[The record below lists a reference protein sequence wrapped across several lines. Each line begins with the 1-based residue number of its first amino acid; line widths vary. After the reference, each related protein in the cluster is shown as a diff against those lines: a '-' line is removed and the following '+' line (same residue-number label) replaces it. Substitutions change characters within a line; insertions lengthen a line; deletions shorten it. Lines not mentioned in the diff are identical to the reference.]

1 MPFRAVTFDLGG
13 VLRPPPESVRNG
25 KWEERFGLP
34 EGGLFEV
41 LYCNPVAQQALIGQ
55 ATGKEM
61 REEARCLLSL
71 TLDEWEAFQTDRGKD
86 VAWDTE
92 LLAFIHTLKSRYKTG
107 VISNSVRGM
116 RERVKEYVNNDTFDV
131 IVFSDEEG
139 VAKPD
144 PGIYRR
150 ALLRLGVEAE
160 ETAFVDDHLPNVESA
175 QALGIYAIHCI
186 GSLNVQETL
195 NRILSSQPASP

>member
-25 KWEERFGLP
+25 KWEERLGLP

-41 LYCNPVAQQALIGQ
+41 LYSNPVAQQALIGQ

-61 REEARCLLSL
+61 REEARRLLSL
-71 TLDEWEAFQTDRGKD
+71 TPDEWKAFQTDRGKD

-92 LLAFIHTLKSRYKTG
+92 LLAFIRTLKSRYKTG
-107 VISNSVRGM
+107 VISNSARGM

-144 PGIYRR
+144 PGIYHR
-150 ALLRLGVEAE
+150 ALLRLGVAAE
-160 ETAFVDDHLPNVESA
+160 ETIFVDDWTLANFEKW
-175 QALGIYAIHCI
+175 GI
-186 GSLNVQETL
+186 SLKKA
-195 NRILSSQPASP
+195 AS